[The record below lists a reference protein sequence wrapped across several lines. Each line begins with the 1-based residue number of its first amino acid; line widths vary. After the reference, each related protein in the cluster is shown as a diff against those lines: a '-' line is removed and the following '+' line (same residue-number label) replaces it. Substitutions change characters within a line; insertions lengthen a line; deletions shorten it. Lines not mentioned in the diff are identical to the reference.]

1 MGLFIIVLMVIG
13 TVLLIRNMNKH
24 LRRLP
29 DSFADPNADRRA
41 AEITRLNADLELP
54 DATPGEV
61 GSGPAAS
68 DVENVPAEA
77 EVKGAESGDSP
88 RVTGGRGESA

>member
-29 DSFADPNADRRA
+29 DSFPDPDAARRE
-41 AEITRLNADLELP
+41 AEITRLDADLRLP
-54 DATPGEV
+54 DAVVPEPRADRAEPGA
-61 GSGPAAS
+61 SG
-68 DVENVPAEA
+68 NPAEA
-77 EVKGAESGDSP
+77 EVKGVNAADSGPSDQ
-88 RVTGGRGESA
+88 GRDGSV